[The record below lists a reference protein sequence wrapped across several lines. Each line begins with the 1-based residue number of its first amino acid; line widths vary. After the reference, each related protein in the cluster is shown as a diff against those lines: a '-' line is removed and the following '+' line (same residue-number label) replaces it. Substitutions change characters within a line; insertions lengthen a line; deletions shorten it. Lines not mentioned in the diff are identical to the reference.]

1 MGGRARR
8 VGFGRGLG
16 FGMPGGGWVDCVEGE
31 NGLIE
36 KSQVGSDCQED
47 TISRVSDAVDLEL
60 AQSLLDLQLPLSP

>member
-1 MGGRARR
+1 
-8 VGFGRGLG
+8 
-16 FGMPGGGWVDCVEGE
+16 MPGGGWVDCVEGE